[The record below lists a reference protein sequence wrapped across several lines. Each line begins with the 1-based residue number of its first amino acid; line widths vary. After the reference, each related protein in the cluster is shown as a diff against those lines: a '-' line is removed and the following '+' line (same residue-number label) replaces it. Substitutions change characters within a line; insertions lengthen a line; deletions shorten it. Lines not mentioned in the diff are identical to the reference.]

1 MLIRSNPTC
10 FAYHRVPALNL
21 TQSTSL
27 VSLKDLLMWGSLLS
41 RQDLPG
47 CFLGLLDAL
56 QSLLIW
62 GIFPGWLNFRGTEQC
77 KRLRFCCDLCR
88 RFPLL
93 RLFFHSLACSY
104 FKRQTPPS
112 HPLWDG
118 NDWSSLYLI
127 FFFSTG
133 SELFCLCALP
143 VSLLHALQ
151 AAASKSGSLTAFTL
165 ATSLQWY
172 STSIFHTR
180 GPYLPASKQLIRREE
195 LQ

>member
-1 MLIRSNPTC
+1 MHIRSNLTC
-10 FAYHRVPALNL
+10 FAYHGLPALNL
-21 TQSTSL
+21 TQSSFL

-47 CFLGLLDAL
+47 CFLGLPDAL

-77 KRLRFCCDLCR
+77 KRLGFCCDLCR

-127 FFFSTG
+127 FFFFQQVVSFSTCVH
-133 SELFCLCALP
+133 CLCLCFM
-143 VSLLHALQ
+143 H
-151 AAASKSGSLTAFTL
+151 SK
-165 ATSLQWY
+165 
-172 STSIFHTR
+172 H
-180 GPYLPASKQLIRREE
+180 LPANLVASQLSH
-195 LQ
+195 